1 MRVNSVFR
9 GLFSTRWVVGSG
21 LVVVMLAIFSI
32 ASSFTKPPQ
41 RELLTKQVNL
51 LIRQLGHRLL
61 LQAGDSTSRVLPVR
75 EIATGTFLLAFEN
88 ELIFNHDSLIVLS
101 QTLLPK
107 TQFPSGFTLTV
118 HEWMK
123 SDIAYGFQVNHFSP
137 NQHACR
143 GRSEPR
149 GCYTIEIAFPDLY
162 KGMEAVANT
171 IPGDSHSENFQGG
184 SLLASRANQ
193 PQPLIYLV
201 LSGLLVV
208 LGTAILILSLRK
220 KVVPASWPT
229 QDNSGQNAEPHSPG
243 KVLLELKDQQVVLG
257 NEVIPLTDKEC
268 RILELLNNNFGELIP
283 RETLVQEVWL
293 NEGVITGRSLDMFI
307 SKLRKKLSV
316 DPDLRIAN
324 VHGKGYKLE
333 MQR

>member
-1 MRVNSVFR
+1 MRVNSVFS
-9 GLFSTRWVVGSG
+9 GLFSARWVVGSG
-21 LVVVMLAIFSI
+21 LAIVLLAIFSI
-32 ASSFTKPPQ
+32 ASSFTKPPE
-41 RELLTKQVNL
+41 RELLTKHVNL

-61 LQAGDSTSRVLPVR
+61 IQAGDSTSRVLPVK

-88 ELIFNHDSLIVLS
+88 ELIFNHDSLIALS
-101 QTLLPK
+101 QALLPK
-107 TQFPSGFTLTV
+107 SQFPSGYTLTV

-123 SDIAYGFQVNHFSP
+123 PDIAYGFQVNHFTL
-137 NQHACR
+137 NNHACR

-149 GCYTIEIAFPDLY
+149 GCYTIEITVHDLY
-162 KGMEAVANT
+162 KGMEAEANT
-171 IPGDSHSENFQGG
+171 APGESNTENFQGG
-184 SLLASRANQ
+184 MLLTSGADK

-208 LGTAILILSLRK
+208 LGMAILLMSFGN
-220 KVVPASWPT
+220 KVLPAWAHPGL
-229 QDNSGQNAEPHSPG
+229 NKEPLAPG
-243 KVLLELKDQQVVLG
+243 KVLLEVKDQRVVLG
-257 NEVIPLTDKEC
+257 KEVIPLTDKEC

-283 RETLVQEVWL
+283 RETLMQEVWL

-316 DPDLRIAN
+316 APDLRIAN